1 MLSTEQWLCSTGTSY
16 LAVFTFSSTPTT
28 MHFCAKLILILAFLF
43 LIPCSANNVTSST
56 NSTGL
61 LNAFR
66 LHYEQFHTLLISVY
80 AEATDPFL
88 LQLLGEDLEEFSRTV
103 DQVLKIFHFKLG
115 LVNS

>member
-1 MLSTEQWLCSTGTSY
+1 
-16 LAVFTFSSTPTT
+16 

-56 NSTGL
+56 NSNGL